1 LVVVFPKLLHVILV
15 LYNVTKCSAKKKR
28 GDLHNT
34 LAFSNER
41 SVGTRKWSVGNQEKK
56 LAFSDLHYQA
66 GQAARQEIACHLFT
80 HATSGAA
87 QRKSD

>member
-1 LVVVFPKLLHVILV
+1 
-15 LYNVTKCSAKKKR
+15 
-28 GDLHNT
+28 
-34 LAFSNER
+34 
-41 SVGTRKWSVGNQEKK
+41 VGNQEKK